1 MADQKRYRSSDPDRF
16 EDDIASE
23 LRRARYA
30 FGRSADDDYADDD
43 QYAVGDHYAPDQ
55 YAQERESVP
64 LFLSDPDS
72 EPDPSEFDL
81 PLKTRRSSV
90 SFKLLMGVLAC
101 SGVAVLFAL
110 FTSDA
115 TRDIIGN
122 AKASI
127 AAVLPAP
134 SNAAQPETT
143 QLTANDLQVKAPSPV
158 QAPAYPAARAPNQPN
173 QNMQVA
179 STASPSREDISNA
192 YQSALQSTPPAT
204 APAAPAAVP
213 AAVAAPAAAAPQ
225 PRHIDAGELSM
236 LMGRARA
243 LLDVGD
249 ISSARLL
256 LERAA
261 DGQDANAAWMLART
275 YDPEVLGPQDVRNI
289 VPDPAMAKSWYQKA
303 AQLGSVE
310 AQRRLAQLPN

>member
-1 MADQKRYRSSDPDRF
+1 MADQKRYRSSDPDNF

-30 FGRSADDDYADDD
+30 FGRSADDDY
-43 QYAVGDHYAPDQ
+43 
-55 YAQERESVP
+55 YAQEQESVP

-72 EPDPSEFDL
+72 EPDPSEFGL
-81 PLKTRRSSV
+81 PLKTSRSSV

-101 SGVAVLFAL
+101 SGIAVLFAL

-143 QLTANDLQVKAPSPV
+143 QLTANDVQLKAPSPA

-173 QNMQVA
+173 QNLQVA
-179 STASPSREDISNA
+179 TTAAPSREEISNA
-192 YQSALQSTPPAT
+192 YQSALQTPPPAAAPVAVPAAAVAT
-204 APAAPAAVP
+204 PAPAAPQA
-213 AAVAAPAAAAPQ
+213 
-225 PRHIDAGELSM
+225 RRIDASELSM
-236 LMGRARA
+236 LMGRARS

-261 DGQDANAAWMLART
+261 DGQDANAAWLLART
-275 YDPEVLGPQDVRNI
+275 YDPDVLGPQDVRNI

>member
-1 MADQKRYRSSDPDRF
+1 MADQTRYRSQDPDSNYF
-16 EDDIASE
+16 EDDIANE
-23 LRRARYA
+23 LRRARYS
-30 FGRSADDDYADDD
+30 FGRSADDDY
-43 QYAVGDHYAPDQ
+43 YAQ
-55 YAQERESVP
+55 EQERESVP

-72 EPDPSEFDL
+72 EPDPREFGMEHR
-81 PLKTRRSSV
+81 TRGSSV

-115 TRDIIGN
+115 TRDLIGN

-127 AAVLPAP
+127 ASVLPAP
-134 SNAAQPETT
+134 SAAAQPETT
-143 QLTANDLQVKAPSPV
+143 QLTANDLQLKETPRV
-158 QAPAYPAARAPNQPN
+158 QAPAAPAARAPSPN
-173 QNMQVA
+173 IQVA
-179 STASPSREDISNA
+179 SAAPSREEISNA
-192 YQSALQSTPPAT
+192 YQSALQVQPPVST
-204 APAAPAAVP
+204 PAAPVVAPPPPA
-213 AAVAAPAAAAPQ
+213 AAVATPAPAAPQ
-225 PRHIDAGELSM
+225 PRRLEPGELSM
-236 LMGRARA
+236 LMGRARS

-275 YDPEVLGPQDVRNI
+275 YDPDVLGPQDVRNI
-289 VPDPAMAKSWYQKA
+289 IPDPAMARSWYQKA

-310 AQRRLAQLPN
+310 AQRRLAQLQN